1 MEDEAAAW
9 PNAKMF
15 LPSLDWMVVR
25 MKVPFRISALL
36 LAGLLAAS
44 GTLVSSCGAG
54 SATKSTSTLVRPIFS
69 KALDKLGT
77 VVKSSPN
84 EIDDLVLARKD
95 IDNISTST
103 WTTKEKALSLPVF
116 QEYNVNLA
124 RVALSQ
130 ADTAVLAAR
139 TQARTNASATVATTS
154 MVENEPRF
162 MDDLIQATEEV
173 VEEQACS
180 MIFDMIAPAEKP
192 AEKGKDADSGV
203 GVVAAV
209 TKKLSARWQP
219 ASLTK
224 AVAWVDYVAGV
235 EKDAKQFADAVSANP
250 TSYSFLG
257 KPSMAQITVAYLRA
271 CYATPKA
278 IFP

>member
-1 MEDEAAAW
+1 
-9 PNAKMF
+9 
-15 LPSLDWMVVR
+15 
-25 MKVPFRISALL
+25 MKVPFRINALL
-36 LAGLLAAS
+36 LAVLLAAT
-44 GTLVSSCGAG
+44 GTLVSSCGAKP
-54 SATKSTSTLVRPIFS
+54 SSV
-69 KALDKLGT
+69 KALEEFVALMR
-77 VVKSSPN
+77 SSPSK
-84 EIDDLVLARKD
+84 IDDLVLAGKKVES
-95 IDNISTST
+95 IPTSQ
-103 WTTKEKALSLPVF
+103 WSSKQLALKRNVF

-124 RVALSQ
+124 RLALSQ

-139 TQARTNASATVATTS
+139 TQARTNVSATVATTS

-162 MDDLIQATEEV
+162 LDDLIQATEEV

-192 AEKGKDADSGV
+192 TEKGKDADSGV
-203 GVVAAV
+203 GVFAAV
-209 TKKLSARWQP
+209 TRKLSARWQP

-257 KPSMAQITVAYLRA
+257 KPAMAQITVAYLRA